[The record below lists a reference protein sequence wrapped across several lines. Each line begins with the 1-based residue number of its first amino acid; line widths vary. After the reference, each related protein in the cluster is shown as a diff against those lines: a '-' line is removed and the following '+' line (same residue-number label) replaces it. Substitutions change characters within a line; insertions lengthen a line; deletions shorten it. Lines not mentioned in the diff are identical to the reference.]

1 MNQTA
6 APMLDELPEDR
17 ASGAIAVIYEEIRR
31 FSGVPYVSS
40 MQRYLATTPGLL
52 EFTWGALRP
61 AMAAGAI
68 QRAGWGLV
76 GATSLAPLP
85 PIPPA
90 LLAAWGIDAAGRA
103 GIRNVAA
110 NFVRVAPVN
119 LVFGR
124 CLGLLLD
131 GARPAGAGFAP
142 GWTPPALLPPMPG
155 NVDPAAL
162 ADDARAHLLRFATEL
177 DGKPFIPALYRQ
189 LAHWPGLLGWLADQV
204 VPRLGAPEMRASGTA
219 MRDAAAAA
227 APAIVALLPGL
238 PPGPAP
244 DAPTAARVAAAI
256 ARYGVTSPELTMVG
270 QLLLDALPG

>member
-1 MNQTA
+1 MNQPAT
-6 APMLDELPEDR
+6 PLLDELPEDR
-17 ASGAIAVIYEEIRR
+17 ATGAIAVIYEEIRR

-40 MQRYLATTPGLL
+40 MQRYLAATPGLL
-52 EFTWGALRP
+52 DFVWGALRP

-68 QRAGWGLV
+68 QRAGWDLV
-76 GATSLAPLP
+76 GTTNLAPLP
-85 PIPPA
+85 PIPSA
-90 LLAAWGIDAAGRA
+90 LLATGGIDAAGRA

-131 GARPAGAGFAP
+131 GARPDGPGFAP
-142 GWTPPALLPPMPG
+142 DWTPPSLLPPMPG

-162 ADDARAHLLRFATEL
+162 AEDARAHLLRFTTEL

-189 LAHWPGLLGWLADQV
+189 LAHWPGLLGWLANHV
-204 VPRLGAPEMRASGTA
+204 APRLDSAGMHAGGAA
-219 MRDAAAAA
+219 MRDGAAAA
-227 APAIVALLPGL
+227 APAIVARLPGL
-238 PPGPAP
+238 PTGPMP

-270 QLLLDALPG
+270 QLLLDALPA

>member
-1 MNQTA
+1 MTPTSAA
-6 APMLDELPEDR
+6 APDELAEDR
-17 ASGAIAVIYEEIRR
+17 ATGAIAVIYEEIRR

-40 MQRYLATTPGLL
+40 MQRYLAATPGLL
-52 EFTWGALRP
+52 EFAWGALRP

-68 QRAGWGLV
+68 QAAGWSLV
-76 GATSLAPLP
+76 GATGLAPLP
-85 PIPPA
+85 PVPPE
-90 LLAAWGIDAAGRA
+90 LLAAGGIDAAGRA

-131 GARPAGAGFAP
+131 GARPAGPGFPP
-142 GWTPPALLPPMPG
+142 GWTPPSLLAPMPG
-155 NVDPAAL
+155 NIDPATL
-162 ADDARAHLLRFATEL
+162 AEDARASLLRFATEL

-204 VPRLGAPEMRASGTA
+204 VPRLESAAMRAGGATL
-219 MRDAAAAA
+219 RDAAGAA

-244 DAPTAARVAAAI
+244 DAPAAARVAAAI

-270 QLLLDALPG
+270 RLLLDALAG